1 MQHKPTLIVGA
12 GIGGLA
18 AAVVLSAAGERVIL
32 IDRHDHPGGKMRSV
46 PTPAGPADA
55 GPTVL
60 TMRSVFD
67 EICAAAGTRLEDH
80 VRLSRAPIVA
90 RHFWPDGST
99 LDLTGCPE
107 PDAAAVA
114 TFAGPGAARDFARF
128 HAEAQQ
134 LFDAFEAPMMQAG
147 RPRLWPLAR
156 AAARPALLPALAP
169 RSLTRHLA
177 RRFRDPRLRQLFGRY
192 ATYVGGRPDAA
203 PAVLGLI
210 WAAEARG
217 VWAVDGGMHRLA
229 EALSGIAVARGA
241 ELWLGCHVSGL
252 EIEEGRVTGVS
263 LSDGTRIAAR
273 RVLFNGDPAALR
285 RGLLGDGARS
295 AVGAA
300 AVSPRSLS
308 AHVWSFA
315 AQPRG
320 RPLAHHNVFFGADPH
335 TEFGALARGA
345 MPEDPTL
352 YVCAQDRGG
361 GTPDGP
367 ERFEIIMNAP
377 PATGPATEEEIAR
390 CRKETFATLMRH
402 GLSFDPEPADSTLTT
417 PSDFA
422 TLFPGSDGSLYGRSP
437 HGLTASFRR
446 PTARSRIAGLYLCG
460 GGVHPG
466 AGVPMAARSG
476 LHAAGAI
483 LSDRAS
489 TSTFP
494 RTATPGG
501 TWTGSA
507 TAGATASR
515 SSPS

>member
-1 MQHKPTLIVGA
+1 MQQQPTLIVGA

-32 IDRHDHPGGKMRSV
+32 IDRHDHPGGKMRAV
-46 PTPAGPADA
+46 PTMAGPADA

-67 EICAAAGTRLEDH
+67 RICAAAGTRLEDH
-80 VRLSRAPIVA
+80 VRLRSAPIVA
-90 RHFWPDGST
+90 RHFWTDGST
-99 LDLTGCPE
+99 LDLSGDPAQDSENVAAFGGPE
-107 PDAAAVA
+107 
-114 TFAGPGAARDFARF
+114 AARAFQRF
-128 HAEAQQ
+128 HAEATQ
-134 LFDAFEAPMMQAG
+134 LFEAFEGPMMQAP
-147 RPRLWPLAR
+147 RPRLGPLAL

-169 RSLTRHLA
+169 RSLAQHLA
-177 RRFRDPRLRQLFGRY
+177 RRFEDPRLRQLFGRY

-203 PAVLGLI
+203 PAVLALI
-210 WAAEARG
+210 WAAEAQG

-229 EALSGIAVARGA
+229 EALADIAVSRGA
-241 ELWLGCHVSGL
+241 ELWLGCHVAGL
-252 EIEEGRVTGVS
+252 EVEGGHATGVT
-263 LSDGTRIAAR
+263 LSDGTRIAAG

-285 RGLLGDGARS
+285 HGLLGPTACT
-295 AVGAA
+295 AVPRA
-300 AVSPRSLS
+300 AVTPRSLS

-315 AQPRG
+315 AQPQG
-320 RPLAHHNVFFGADPH
+320 RPLAHHNVFFGADPR
-335 TEFGALARGA
+335 TEFGPLAHGA

-352 YVCAQDRGG
+352 YVCAQDRGT

-377 PATGPATEEEIAR
+377 PATGPTTEEEIAR

-402 GLSFDPEPADSTLTT
+402 GLSFDPEPPDSTLTT
-417 PSDFA
+417 PADFA

-437 HGLTASFRR
+437 HGLMAPFRR
-446 PTARSRIAGLYLCG
+446 PTARSRITGLYLCG

-476 LHAAGAI
+476 LHAAEAI

-489 TSTFP
+489 TSTSP
-494 RTATPGG
+494 QTATPGG